1 MEKFDEDD
9 DLLDDLM
16 NIVQNDEQIKKN
28 QESNQT
34 EINANL
40 ENKKNNEKIKNT
52 EFEEN
57 DFDDENE
64 YEEDEFDEEEM
75 YIDEMLEKPIDM
87 NEQDQVNFYTYDKIQ
102 IKSKQ
107 ELFIKILTNR

>member
-34 EINANL
+34 EIN
-40 ENKKNNEKIKNT
+40 KK
-52 EFEEN
+52 
-57 DFDDENE
+57 
-64 YEEDEFDEEEM
+64 M
-75 YIDEMLEKPIDM
+75 RRVLIDWLVGVHKRYQMRAETLFLC
-87 NEQDQVNFYTYDKIQ
+87 VNFIDRYA
-102 IKSKQ
+102 SKN
-107 ELFIKILTNR
+107 FIKRKEF